1 MHEISAQT
9 RFSRTLTKT
18 IYIDVILARQ
28 SQYYLLL
35 IFLDVTILAYVTWKM
50 LGKEMLDHLDDVE
63 QYYRWW

>member
-28 SQYYLLL
+28 SRYYLLL
-35 IFLDVTILAYVTWKM
+35 IFLD
-50 LGKEMLDHLDDVE
+50 
-63 QYYRWW
+63 

>member
-9 RFSRTLTKT
+9 KFSRMLTKT

-35 IFLDVTILAYVTWKM
+35 IFLN
-50 LGKEMLDHLDDVE
+50 
-63 QYYRWW
+63 